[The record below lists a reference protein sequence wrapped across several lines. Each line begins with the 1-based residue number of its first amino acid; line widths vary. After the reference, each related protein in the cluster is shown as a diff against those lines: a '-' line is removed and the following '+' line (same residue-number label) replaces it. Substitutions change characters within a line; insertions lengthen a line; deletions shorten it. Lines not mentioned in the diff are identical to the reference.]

1 MAITVRDYA
10 IMDVSKAMFEAQY
23 GLGAWSVIDISDDLE
38 HHRLVHQY
46 RRMATIAID
55 TIAIDP
61 EYVEMISGRAR

>member
-1 MAITVRDYA
+1 MELTARDYA
-10 IMDVSKAMFEAQY
+10 IMAVSKAMYEMEY
-23 GLGAWSVIDISDDLE
+23 GRGAWSVIDISDDLE